1 HGRLRPPVL
10 FLSHILFPFALI
22 WVAYDSQARRLTGIK
37 ENAANREHM
46 EIFFTIL
53 IMTLVVS
60 LSGVVTR
67 VLPFQVPLPL
77 MQIAIGALLAWPTF
91 GLHVEF
97 DPELFL
103 YYLSLAAIRRRLE
116 NSNPRIW

>member
-1 HGRLRPPVL
+1 M
-10 FLSHILFPFALI
+10 
-22 WVAYDSQARRLTGIK
+22 K

-67 VLPFQVPLPL
+67 
-77 MQIAIGALLAWPTF
+77 
-91 GLHVEF
+91 
-97 DPELFL
+97 
-103 YYLSLAAIRRRLE
+103 
-116 NSNPRIW
+116 